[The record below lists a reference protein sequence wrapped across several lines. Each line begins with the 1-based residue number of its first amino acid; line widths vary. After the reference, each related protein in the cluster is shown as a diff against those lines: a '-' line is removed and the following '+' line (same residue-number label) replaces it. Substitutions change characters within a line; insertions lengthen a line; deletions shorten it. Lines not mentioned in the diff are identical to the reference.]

1 MKATKVNTAKLQQA
15 IGEFG
20 SLQKAIEVL
29 ELRKKEI
36 ETETITLTRDLD
48 EKKRIKAK
56 YSNELNQLDSELN
69 QLDSSIKERTEKLNE
84 VLASISGYL
93 KQYLLFESLITMMQ
107 TPPHTVEDLEELAVT
122 ILIWSK
128 TVWRSDFLPEK
139 MRFLFV
145 ETVLGK
151 YLHCYRCD
159 RCGLKIIANQ
169 EVLVGNRCPTC
180 TYMST
185 MVADDSFFE
194 AMLSSSEPASANEA
208 QEREE

>member
-1 MKATKVNTAKLQQA
+1 MTAAKVNTAKLQQA

-20 SLQKAIEVL
+20 SLQKAIDVL
-29 ELRKKEI
+29 KLRKKEI

-56 YSNELNQLDSELN
+56 YSNELN

-185 MVADDSFFE
+185 MVADDSFLE